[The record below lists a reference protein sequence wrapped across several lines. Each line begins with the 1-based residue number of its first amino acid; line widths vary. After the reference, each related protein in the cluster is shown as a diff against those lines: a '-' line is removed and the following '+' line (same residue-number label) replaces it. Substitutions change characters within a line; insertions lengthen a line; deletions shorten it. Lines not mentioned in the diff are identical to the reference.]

1 MRDTIW
7 LVTFLAVLTAATA
20 SLFVT
25 WRRVP
30 RTGPHAWLV
39 APVAFVHLNT
49 AGLALFA
56 ASAPLGIWSGLHSL
70 GVLYHFLVA
79 LPASLWLASRL
90 APDRDASPSHRLAWR
105 GAAYYPPAALA
116 TLLFMLLTS
125 SS

>member
-7 LVTFLAVLTAATA
+7 LVTFLAVLMAATA

-39 APVAFVHLNT
+39 VPVAFVHLNA

-70 GVLYHFLVA
+70 GVLYLVLVA
-79 LPASLWLASRL
+79 LPASVWLAGRL
-90 APDRDASPSHRLAWR
+90 APDRDASPLHRLAWR
-105 GAAYYPPAALA
+105 GTAYYPPAALA
-116 TLLFMLLTS
+116 TLLFMLFTS